1 MTKLLTQNEI
11 DSHIG
16 QRLKFR
22 RLMIGK
28 TLDDIG
34 KIVGVSFQQIQKY
47 ERGQN
52 SVSCSKLFHLSQ
64 ALKVEPS
71 YFFEQLDNASTSLN
85 ENSVGFE
92 HKINGN
98 DKELIS
104 MIKSYSSVKDSNIR
118 KKIVDLVKSLSE

>member
-1 MTKLLTQNEI
+1 MTKILTQNEI
-11 DSHIG
+11 DNHIG

-22 RLMIGK
+22 RLLMGK
-28 TLDDIG
+28 TLDDVG

-52 SVSCSKLFHLSQ
+52 SVSCSKLFYLSQ

-71 YFFEQLDNASTSLN
+71 YFFEQLNNASTSLSD
-85 ENSVGFE
+85 NSANFE
-92 HKINGN
+92 HNISGN

-104 MIKSYSSVKDSNIR
+104 MIKSYTSIKDATIR

>member
-1 MTKLLTQNEI
+1 MTKHLTQSEI

-22 RLMIGK
+22 RLMVGK
-28 TLDDIG
+28 TLDDVG

-52 SVSCSKLFHLSQ
+52 SVSCSKLFHLAQ

-71 YFFEQLDNASTSLN
+71 YFFEQLDNNSASLN
-85 ENSVGFE
+85 ETSASFE
-92 HKINGN
+92 HKVNGN

-104 MIKSYSSVKDSNIR
+104 MIKSYSSVKDANIR

>member
-1 MTKLLTQNEI
+1 M
-11 DSHIG
+11 
-16 QRLKFR
+16 
-22 RLMIGK
+22 GK
-28 TLDDIG
+28 TLDDVG

-52 SVSCSKLFHLSQ
+52 SVSCSKLFYLSQ

-71 YFFEQLDNASTSLN
+71 YFFEQLNNPSTSISD
-85 ENSVGFE
+85 NSASFE
-92 HKINGN
+92 HNISGN

-104 MIKSYSSVKDSNIR
+104 MIKSYASIKDATIR